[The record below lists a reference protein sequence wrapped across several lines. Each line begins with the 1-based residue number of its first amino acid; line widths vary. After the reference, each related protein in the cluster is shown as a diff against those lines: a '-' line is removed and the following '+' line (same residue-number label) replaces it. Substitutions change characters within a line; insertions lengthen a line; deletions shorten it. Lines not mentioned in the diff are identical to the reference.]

1 MATGFQYECKTSVA
15 PQQLQ
20 TATVQIMHGGKVST
34 DHYRLLPH
42 MVVWNHKDSVAEAK
56 KTQTCFMVSGFDPKG
71 GDDVY
76 HIAGIS
82 LEPIVNGA
90 LAAANPHSTAR
101 TAVAVGGV
109 VSVAI
114 TEEQKEEA
122 NMKVGNWLV
131 VTLMNVRTNQSW
143 RANNCEC
150 AGTIATAT
158 HPKDQDFTNDARVR
172 YIGLI
177 VDDSEKEDEN
187 YVRVKLI

>member
-1 MATGFQYECKTSVA
+1 
-15 PQQLQ
+15 
-20 TATVQIMHGGKVST
+20 
-34 DHYRLLPH
+34 
-42 MVVWNHKDSVAEAK
+42 
-56 KTQTCFMVSGFDPKG
+56 MVSGFDPKG

-90 LAAANPHSTAR
+90 LAAANLHSTAR

-131 VTLMNVRTNQSW
+131 VDFNRPFAPINLGGQTTVS
-143 RANNCEC
+143 APEP
-150 AGTIATAT
+150 IATAT

-187 YVRVKLI
+187 YVRVKLL